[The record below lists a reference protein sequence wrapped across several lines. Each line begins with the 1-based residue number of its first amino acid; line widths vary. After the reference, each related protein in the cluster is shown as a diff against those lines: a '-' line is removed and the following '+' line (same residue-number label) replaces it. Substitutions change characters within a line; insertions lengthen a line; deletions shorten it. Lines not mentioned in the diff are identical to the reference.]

1 MVAVVSL
8 AVLLA
13 CAPAT
18 ASVPAPAAQVPSAPA
33 APSARQVP
41 QPLGAPVAAAS
52 APEMVAPGGAARTG
66 MASAERGLASFTG
79 LWRSHSF
86 MLTID
91 EHGAGDAAWRTY
103 RWCSSAPPPC
113 DDMRDDLITPG
124 GRAAFVVQGA
134 GERWADV
141 NVVDSSDPAS
151 VPMGPARLA
160 LEGDGRLRLILES
173 TAGAAGAVGT
183 HAVAIN
189 LCRPGAARSTACG
202 A

>member
-13 CAPAT
+13 CAPPT
-18 ASVPAPAAQVPSAPA
+18 ASAPAPAAHMPSALA
-33 APSARQVP
+33 APSTRHMP
-41 QPLGAPVAAAS
+41 QPLGAFSAPVAAAS
-52 APEMVAPGGAARTG
+52 APEVVAPREAARTL
-66 MASAERGLASFTG
+66 MAPAEPALASFTG

-91 EHGAGDAAWRTY
+91 EHGVGNAAWRTY

-141 NVVDSSDPAS
+141 DVVDSSDPAL
-151 VPMGPARLA
+151 VPVGPARLA

-173 TAGAAGAVGT
+173 TAGAA